1 MRENILIIEDEEA
14 LRATLSVRLR
24 GEGYTVDTASTG
36 IEGIEKVTSQPFDLI
51 ILDVLLP
58 DLIGWDVCREIRQ
71 SGMATPILFLT
82 AKTQTVDKVAGLR
95 LGADEYV
102 TKPFKAAELV
112 ARIEALLRR
121 MPTRS
126 SRGVYR
132 FGSLLVDLHRG
143 EVTKDDCPVY
153 LSGREFQLLRYLVHR
168 AGISVSREELL
179 REIWGY
185 SASTYTRT
193 IDVHIS
199 SLRDKLE
206 EHPKQPE
213 LIITVAGVGYK
224 FMGSK
229 AV

>member
-14 LRATLSVRLR
+14 LRSTLSVRLR

-36 IEGIEKVTSQPFDLI
+36 VEGFEKVISQPFDLI

-58 DLIGWDVCREIRQ
+58 DQIGWDVCREIRQ

-82 AKTQTVDKVAGLR
+82 AKTQTVDKVTGLR
-95 LGADEYV
+95 LGADDYV

-121 MPTRS
+121 VPTRS

-132 FGSLLVDLHRG
+132 FGSLLVDLHSG
-143 EVTKDDCPVY
+143 KVTKNDCPIY
-153 LSGREFQLLRYLVHR
+153 LSRREFELLRYLIPR
-168 AGISVSREELL
+168 AGTSISREELL

-185 SASTYTRT
+185 SEGTYTRT
-193 IDVHIS
+193 IDVHVS

-206 EHPKQPE
+206 ESPERPE

-229 AV
+229 TA

>member
-14 LRATLSVRLR
+14 LRSTLSVRLR
-24 GEGYTVDTASTG
+24 GEGYIVETAADG
-36 IEGIEKVTSQPFDLI
+36 LDGFEKATTQPYDLI

-58 DLIGWDVCREIRQ
+58 DRIGWDVCRDIRQ

-82 AKTQTVDKVAGLR
+82 AKTQTIDKVTGLR
-95 LGADEYV
+95 LGADDYV

-121 MPTRS
+121 VPTRS

-143 EVTKDDCPVY
+143 QVTKDDCPVY
-153 LSGREFQLLRYLVHR
+153 LSGREFQLLRYLIQR

-179 REIWGY
+179 REVWGY

-199 SLRDKLE
+199 SLRDKVE
-206 EHPKQPE
+206 EHPRHPE

-229 AV
+229 AA

>member
-1 MRENILIIEDEEA
+1 MRESILIIEDEEA
-14 LRATLSVRLR
+14 LRSTLSVRLR
-24 GEGYTVDTASTG
+24 GEGYIVETAADG
-36 IEGIEKVTSQPFDLI
+36 LDGFEKATTQPYDLI

-58 DLIGWDVCREIRQ
+58 DRIGWDVCRDIRQ

-82 AKTQTVDKVAGLR
+82 AKTQTIDKVTGLR
-95 LGADEYV
+95 LGADDYV

-121 MPTRS
+121 VPTRS

-143 EVTKDDCPVY
+143 QVTKDDCPVY
-153 LSGREFQLLRYLVHR
+153 LSGREFQLLRYLIQR

-179 REIWGY
+179 RDIWGY

-206 EHPKQPE
+206 EHPRHPE

-229 AV
+229 AA